1 MDDQWQNSAVIGP
14 GACVSRSAALF
25 LPFITCNTFTVLTSG
40 GNFFCSPV
48 SCLGGSSSSA
58 LGVSSPLV
66 YGVELAGLLEDPT
79 FSVGMIS
86 RFTGGAMD
94 LTYLVQ
100 NFVEAGQFIPGA
112 FRGRLLLT
120 WPRAFESGVY
130 CRALHAFFFIP
141 AFIIAIAP

>member
-1 MDDQWQNSAVIGP
+1 MIGLRAYFSGSAV
-14 GACVSRSAALF
+14 LF
-25 LPFITCNTFTVLTSG
+25 LPLITCNTFTVLTSA

-48 SCLGGSSSSA
+48 SCLRGSSSSS

-86 RFTGGAMD
+86 RFTRGAMD

-100 NFVEAGQFIPGA
+100 NFV
-112 FRGRLLLT
+112 
-120 WPRAFESGVY
+120 
-130 CRALHAFFFIP
+130 
-141 AFIIAIAP
+141 